1 MDEGDFLLP
10 PMAKKILMYLG
21 SSSSII
27 SIKLNKS
34 NHVIRDLVSVQKE
47 NNTKKLF
54 FLHIDFSE
62 ANKNKKHKYH
72 QISSNPTLVISH
84 CSTSNLSD
92 DPRHPFQVLSI
103 LSAFGVDFDWPESN
117 TNGFRGAPNKNGG
130 LEKVTKRLHFIAM
143 FGINSLNFWGVLG

>member
-47 NNTKKLF
+47 NNTKQL
-54 FLHIDFSE
+54 
-62 ANKNKKHKYH
+62 
-72 QISSNPTLVISH
+72 
-84 CSTSNLSD
+84 
-92 DPRHPFQVLSI
+92 QVP
-103 LSAFGVDFDWPESN
+103 G
-117 TNGFRGAPNKNGG
+117 
-130 LEKVTKRLHFIAM
+130 
-143 FGINSLNFWGVLG
+143 